1 MEKVFLEIE
10 LKHVMQ
16 LENMEKVE
24 AEQSESVIGEESR
37 IHATKRFLSNI
48 NSFNELTCT

>member
-16 LENMEKVE
+16 LEMEKGE

-48 NSFNELTCT
+48 NSFDKLT

>member
-16 LENMEKVE
+16 MQVEKGEMEQ
-24 AEQSESVIGEESR
+24 QSTGEESR
-37 IHATKRFLSNI
+37 IHATKRFLSNTK
-48 NSFNELTCT
+48 FQ